1 MMHHPGAVTVGEAQ
15 SPYLVSRGRW
25 DRDGMPRTHGGV
37 HSRKGAGPEGLSPP
51 MASRSSLDDDRMAE
65 IEATFKRI
73 HRPLRWPMEN
83 FRRRYI
89 SNKGFVGYRFSRIRR
104 NAYAGFSFGFA
115 LREDLY
121 PGIREPPE
129 VVAYAFVEPRESTLH
144 EALVTRKASA
154 VRRLAATSRGMGFPF
169 ELDPDAAVAAVR
181 HRSVRRGAQGIFVF
195 VASGLLMLFFQ
206 TVPAAGFFERGARG
220 PTRAGEPL
228 RPPVAGETPR
238 A

>member
-1 MMHHPGAVTVGEAQ
+1 MGAGRNATNSGW
-15 SPYLVSRGRW
+15 SPRRE
-25 DRDGMPRTHGGV
+25 GG
-37 HSRKGAGPEGLSPP
+37 GPEGLSPP
-51 MASRSSLDDDRMAE
+51 TDSGFSLDDDRMAE

-169 ELDPDAAVAAVR
+169 ELDPDAAVAAVP
-181 HRSVRRGAQGIFVF
+181 HRSVRRVSPGKFSSFVSRF
-195 VASGLLMLFFQ
+195 PSLCCP
-206 TVPAAGFFERGARG
+206 TVC
-220 PTRAGEPL
+220 
-228 RPPVAGETPR
+228 
-238 A
+238 